1 LFNLANLKKFGNKV
15 FSIDENNN
23 KFTYNNLIES
33 IKKFNF
39 IYKLNDQNL
48 SILVAENCYSFIVIY
63 FANLISKS
71 KIILLHPNY
80 FNSNSATIINNYKPD
95 YIFIPNNI
103 KKQKSILRNIEKK
116 IYGEYSVFI
125 LYQKKKK
132 LINKEL
138 AIMLPTSGSIG
149 KPKFVCLSYENLKN
163 NTREIKRY
171 LKINTQSSVITT
183 LSPSYSY
190 GLSIINSHVISGSK
204 IILNNRSLIDAKF
217 WKLLIENKINFFYGV
232 PLMFEILFKSSKF
245 FDQLKTIKTFACA
258 GGHLNKEI
266 KLRMLKVLND
276 KKIFIMYG
284 QTEASPR
291 ISYLDLSNNQ
301 DKLESIG
308 KPLNG
313 GKLWIENDKK
323 ELNNKNSGE
332 LIYKGR
338 NVMLFYANSR
348 NDLSNLR
355 KNDYILKTNDL
366 GYEDLE
372 GFFYISG
379 RKNRIAKI
387 NGVRVELDILEKDF
401 KKYEIICVVLEK
413 YLYLCSK
420 KDLNNQLI
428 LKISETYN
436 LSINNIK
443 IKKIDHIPL
452 NNNNKIDYSK
462 IKEILKND

>member
-1 LFNLANLKKFGNKV
+1 
-15 FSIDENNN
+15 
-23 KFTYNNLIES
+23 
-33 IKKFNF
+33 
-39 IYKLNDQNL
+39 
-48 SILVAENCYSFIVIY
+48 
-63 FANLISKS
+63 
-71 KIILLHPNY
+71 
-80 FNSNSATIINNYKPD
+80 
-95 YIFIPNNI
+95 
-103 KKQKSILRNIEKK
+103 
-116 IYGEYSVFI
+116 
-125 LYQKKKK
+125 
-132 LINKEL
+132 
-138 AIMLPTSGSIG
+138 
-149 KPKFVCLSYENLKN
+149 
-163 NTREIKRY
+163 
-171 LKINTQSSVITT
+171 
-183 LSPSYSY
+183 
-190 GLSIINSHVISGSK
+190 
-204 IILNNRSLIDAKF
+204 
-217 WKLLIENKINFFYGV
+217 
-232 PLMFEILFKSSKF
+232 
-245 FDQLKTIKTFACA
+245 
-258 GGHLNKEI
+258 
-266 KLRMLKVLND
+266 
-276 KKIFIMYG
+276 MYG

-348 NDLSNLR
+348 NDLSNQR

-420 KDLNNQLI
+420 KNLNNQLI

>member
-1 LFNLANLKKFGNKV
+1 
-15 FSIDENNN
+15 
-23 KFTYNNLIES
+23 
-33 IKKFNF
+33 
-39 IYKLNDQNL
+39 
-48 SILVAENCYSFIVIY
+48 
-63 FANLISKS
+63 
-71 KIILLHPNY
+71 
-80 FNSNSATIINNYKPD
+80 
-95 YIFIPNNI
+95 
-103 KKQKSILRNIEKK
+103 
-116 IYGEYSVFI
+116 
-125 LYQKKKK
+125 
-132 LINKEL
+132 
-138 AIMLPTSGSIG
+138 MLPTSGSLG

-163 NTREIKRY
+163 NTREIKKY

-323 ELNNKNSGE
+323 ELNNKNTGE

-338 NVMLFYANSR
+338 NVMLFM
-348 NDLSNLR
+348 L
-355 KNDYILKTNDL
+355 T
-366 GYEDLE
+366 LE
-372 GFFYISG
+372 MIF
-379 RKNRIAKI
+379 
-387 NGVRVELDILEKDF
+387 
-401 KKYEIICVVLEK
+401 
-413 YLYLCSK
+413 
-420 KDLNNQLI
+420 Q
-428 LKISETYN
+428 
-436 LSINNIK
+436 
-443 IKKIDHIPL
+443 
-452 NNNNKIDYSK
+452 
-462 IKEILKND
+462 IKEKMTTY